1 MMKLED
7 ALVDHDDRPQYPPKV
22 ISAEVLMNP
31 FPDIV
36 PRVVP
41 KQKVCPPI
49 IPQMGDIL
57 HRISFCALL
66 V

>member
-41 KQKVCPPI
+41 KQKVCAPI
-49 IPQMGDIL
+49 LIL
-57 HRISFCALL
+57 IMNVIL
-66 V
+66 